1 MTPPLSITLSASRL
15 DVASCPRRYYYRYRV
30 GRQLARPA
38 AALTAGGAI
47 HAGLLALDRGAGIPI
62 QEAAI
67 DAIVAASPPPP
78 DDYRTAAYLKTALA
92 AYRAEFPTPRW
103 TTIEAMETWFDVELG
118 TVEVLTDFDTV
129 TRYADRNN
137 PVVVHQTKALKLP
150 VAAQVRWSG
159 RVDRVELG
167 LDGRRYVVE
176 YKTSSFD
183 RQADWVAMHNSD
195 QLPGYAWWYTKT
207 TGLPVHGGKLRRL
220 VMRKPSLKGKG
231 VTYEFPGDPPIMF
244 TTAQVEEWRTNT
256 LRLGAELLA
265 RSAADETDWPM
276 QRGLCVGRFGP
287 CEYLCS
293 AKGEAFGPCSLPA
306 ENRAAVLASDLYEDV
321 TPHGEGPT
329 DV

>member
-15 DVASCPRRYYYRYRV
+15 DVATCPRRYWYRYHV

-38 AALTAGGAI
+38 TALTAGGAM
-47 HAGLLALDRGAGIPI
+47 HAGLLVLDRGGSIAE

-92 AYRAEFPTPRW
+92 AYRAEFPSPRW
-103 TTIEAMETWFDVELG
+103 TKIEAMETWFDVELG
-118 TVEVLTDFDTV
+118 TVDVGEGGYT
-129 TRYADRNN
+129 
-137 PVVVHQTKALKLP
+137 
-150 VAAQVRWSG
+150 AQVRWSG
-159 RVDRVELG
+159 RVDRVEVG

-220 VMRKPSLKGKG
+220 VMRKPSAKGKG
-231 VTYEFPGDPPIMF
+231 VTYEFPNDPPIMF

-256 LRLGAELLA
+256 LRLGAELLT
-265 RSAADETDWPM
+265 RNVADETDWPM

-293 AKGEAFGPCSLPA
+293 ARGEAFGPCSLPA
-306 ENRAAVLASDLYEDV
+306 ENRAAVLASDLYEGV